1 MDFTA
6 DGKYAIATCEDSS
19 MLVKFDVNT
28 HQVIGYLPLK
38 LVDSTMQ
45 AMPQDI
51 RLSPDGR
58 TFYVADMMMDGVF
71 LIDPIKFSQIDFIKT
86 GKGTHSIY
94 PSRDGR
100 FFYISNRG
108 CNNKKMSNCPA
119 KGPGSITVLDPSTQK
134 IIATWPIPGGGS
146 PDMGNVSADGKE
158 LWLSGRFDQEVYVF
172 NTNTGKL
179 THRIPVGRYPHGLTV
194 WPQPGRY
201 SLGHTG
207 NMR

>member
-6 DGKYAIATCEDSS
+6 DGKYAIATCEVSG
-19 MLVKFDVNT
+19 MLVKLAVNT

-38 LVDSTMQ
+38 LANSNKKS
-45 AMPQDI
+45 MPQDI

-58 TFYVADMMMDGVF
+58 TFYVADMVMDGVF
-71 LIDPIKFSQIDFIKT
+71 LIDPTKFRQIGFIKT
-86 GKGTHSIY
+86 GKGTHSLY
-94 PSRDGR
+94 PSRDGK

-108 CNNKKMSNCPA
+108 CNKMTNCPA
-119 KGPGSITVLDPSTQK
+119 RGPGSITVLDPTTQK
-134 IIATWPIPGGGS
+134 IVATWHIPGGGS
-146 PDMGNVSADGKE
+146 PDMGNVNADGKE
-158 LWLSGRFDQEVYVF
+158 LWLSGKYDHEVYVF
-172 NTNTGKL
+172 DTQTGKL
-179 THRIPVGRYPHGLTV
+179 THRIPVGHFPHGLTV